1 MKKAVVYGFCSNLVN
16 SLDWLR
22 EAGICEAVAWFSNMP
37 NASHPLNLY
46 TYCKFSKEGFYGY
59 EQTVHDYVRSFLP
72 IYLDMASRIDV
83 FYEYDFHDYVN
94 IFNKTFDYFYHLLTT
109 EKIELVIFTSLPHV
123 GDDWILYLTA
133 QALGIKT
140 LTFYQSL
147 FPNKFFYTF
156 NLDDFG
162 YFDHIPA
169 MQPFEHHAIEKKH
182 EKEIFY
188 MKNVKRPKLT
198 YKDILLHLRYRKFNL
213 FMPRYKRFR
222 TYEKMYTRYANT
234 AVNFSEPYVYFPLHL
249 QPELTTSTLGD
260 KYADQLLAIEHLS
273 KLLPPGWFIYLKENP
288 IQTEFMRGRFFWERI
303 KILPNVK
310 FVPIETNTH
319 QLIQHSQFVATIT
332 GTAGWEAITGG
343 KNVLVFGRPWYLT
356 LPGVFRYQDGVSLDT
371 LVNQPIDHAKLEEAF
386 SRLCQKMGGGMV
398 SEDYKPLMPGFDP
411 AENEQMLARTLKQIL
426 QETSVPVAAC

>member
-1 MKKAVVYGFCSNLVN
+1 
-16 SLDWLR
+16 
-22 EAGICEAVAWFSNMP
+22 
-37 NASHPLNLY
+37 
-46 TYCKFSKEGFYGY
+46 
-59 EQTVHDYVRSFLP
+59 
-72 IYLDMASRIDV
+72 
-83 FYEYDFHDYVN
+83 
-94 IFNKTFDYFYHLLTT
+94 
-109 EKIELVIFTSLPHV
+109 
-123 GDDWILYLTA
+123 
-133 QALGIKT
+133 
-140 LTFYQSL
+140 
-147 FPNKFFYTF
+147 
-156 NLDDFG
+156 
-162 YFDHIPA
+162 
-169 MQPFEHHAIEKKH
+169 
-182 EKEIFY
+182 
-188 MKNVKRPKLT
+188 
-198 YKDILLHLRYRKFNL
+198 
-213 FMPRYKRFR
+213 MPRYKRFR